1 MRRRLFEAFAPPLL
15 IGFAV
20 VVVMWAFLPVPTLT
34 TAQTVPP
41 VVPPYHVNVPLFFD
55 QPVTF
60 TSSVSGIA
68 GGGGTGPAGPPG
80 PAGPVGPVGPQ
91 GPPGTGTGGT
101 AAPSIVMVGTGANTA
116 VASGPY
122 TSAVAAP
129 WTPIDP
135 KNLSQAITI
144 PVGHTL
150 LCLATAQ
157 AGPDA
162 TGGAAL
168 IGIMDGTTVLN
179 HAHLSSTGAAVV
191 PAQIKGDGAA
201 HTVQLGYSSLVGH
214 AVVWN
219 GTYLGGLYPMLRC
232 DLQ

>member
-1 MRRRLFEAFAPPLL
+1 MRKALFEAFAAPLL
-15 IGFAV
+15 VCFAV
-20 VVVMWAFLPVPTLT
+20 IIALLMWARAYPPVM
-34 TAQTVPP
+34 AQTVPP
-41 VVPPYHVNVPLFFD
+41 AVPPYHVNIPLFFD

-135 KNLSQAITI
+135 KMLSQAITI

-157 AGPDA
+157 AGPDVA
-162 TGGAAL
+162 GGAAL

-179 HAHLSSTGAAVV
+179 HAHLSSSGPAVV

-201 HTVQLGYSSLVGH
+201 HTVALGYSSLVGH

-219 GTYLGGLYPMLRC
+219 GAYLGGLYPMLRC